1 MLWFSDMSTGVFGC
15 TEAQEMYRREI
26 RSFLAREI
34 APGANARATL
44 EEAMAK
50 LLSVRTGYTVIHNC
64 LLIHGQVGYS
74 TELPLEQMLRN
85 VIGLGMGDGTADI
98 MKLIISREIL
108 GRESLPY

>member
-1 MLWFSDMSTGVFGC
+1 MNTGVFGF

-26 RSFLAREI
+26 RSFLVREI
-34 APGANARATL
+34 APAANAR
-44 EEAMAK
+44 AK
-50 LLSVRTGYTVIHNC
+50 LLSVRTAVDAIHNC

-74 TELPLEQMLRN
+74 TELPIEQRLRN
-85 VIGLGMGDGTADI
+85 VIGLGIGNGTTDI